1 MKGKKGRAVSNIRV
15 MHYVNQFFAGIGGE
29 DKADKPV
36 SSFGGAIG
44 PGKRLQKLLGDSAE
58 IVVTAYCG
66 DDYFGVNRDEVLKSI
81 LNITRLHDIELV
93 IAGPAFSSGRYGF
106 ACVEVCHYI
115 ATTLDVN
122 CVTGLHHTNPAVE
135 IYKQYKNKK
144 IFAIPTTEVV
154 SGMEDALRKIAQLM
168 SKLSSG
174 AAIGSAAEENYIPR
188 GIRQVEVTAKNGVER
203 AFDMMLDRW
212 AGRPFITEIPI
223 EYLESISPA
232 PRITTLVNANIALV
246 STTGVVPQ
254 GNPDGFKMHRNTQWK
269 KYNIAKLNSM
279 QDSKWDAIHGGYN
292 TAFMR
297 MNPNFGVPLDVCREM
312 EREGMFS
319 KLLPYFYATSGIN
332 ALISAMQVIGKEIAS
347 DLVAQGVNAAL
358 LVST

>member
-1 MKGKKGRAVSNIRV
+1 MSNIRV

-29 DKADKPV
+29 DKADIPV
-36 SSFGGAIG
+36 GSFGGAIG
-44 PGKRLQKLLGDSAE
+44 PGKRLQELLGDSAE

-66 DDYFGVNRDEVLKSI
+66 DDYFGTHRDEVLESI
-81 LNITRLHDIELV
+81 LNIARLHDIKLV

-115 ATTLDVN
+115 STTMDVN
-122 CVTGLHHTNPAVE
+122 CVTGIHHTNPAIE

-144 IFAIPTTEVV
+144 VFAIPATEVV
-154 SGMEDALRKIAQLM
+154 SGMEDALRKITQLV

-174 AAIGSAAEENYIPR
+174 ATIGSAAQENYIPR
-188 GIRQVEVTAKNGVER
+188 GIRQVELMGKNGVER

-212 AGRPFITEIPI
+212 AGRPFTTEIPI
-223 EYLESISPA
+223 ECLESIPPA
-232 PRITTLVNANIALV
+232 PQVTAIASSTLAIV
-246 STTGVVPQ
+246 STSGVVPQ

-269 KYNIAKLNSM
+269 KYDIAKLNSM

-292 TAFMR
+292 TAFMK

-312 EREGMFS
+312 EGDGEFS

-332 ALISAMQVIGKEIAS
+332 ALISAMQVIGQEIAR
-347 DLVAQGVNAAL
+347 DLVARGVSAAL